1 MSKLEESIQGNTV
14 FRDDIENSV
23 YKKLVVIIKDLKK
36 PANKK

>member
-1 MSKLEESIQGNTV
+1 MSKLEESIHGNTV

-36 PANKK
+36 PVSKK